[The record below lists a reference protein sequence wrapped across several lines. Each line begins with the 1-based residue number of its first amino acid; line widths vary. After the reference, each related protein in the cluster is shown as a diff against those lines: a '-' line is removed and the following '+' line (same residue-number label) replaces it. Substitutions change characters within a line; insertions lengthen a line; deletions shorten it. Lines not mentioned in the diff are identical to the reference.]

1 MIWADLIV
9 VLVCIILGARLGG
22 IGLGTVA
29 ALGLSL
35 FVFGLGRAP
44 GQFPGEVLLIVLC
57 VVTLAAALQAAGGLD
72 LMVSVAEQALR
83 RHPRQITFVAPLI
96 SYLFTFVSG
105 TGHVSYSLLP
115 IIAEVS
121 LKVKE
126 RPERPLSISV
136 IASQAAVTASPMS
149 AATAGMVALLSK
161 SGRFG
166 LTDILLV
173 CIPSTLLGVLAGA
186 LAVKKM
192 GVELEDDPVYR
203 QRLARGELASE
214 ASIEAR
220 TLRPGAKW
228 SVLLFL
234 GAVVTIT
241 ILGLMPGLR
250 PDFMVDGR
258 PEKLSMVF
266 SISLITLATTA
277 LMLFV
282 SKVKPDAV
290 VTGSVM
296 KAGVVAVVSILGIAW
311 LGSTFFESHQ
321 TEILAAISAYV
332 REYPWLFSFALFLL
346 SILLYSQAATV
357 AALMPVG
364 LQLGVAPPL
373 LIAMFPAVNG
383 YFFLPT
389 YATIVAAIQF
399 DSTGTTGIGR
409 WVLNHSFM
417 RPGLVATA
425 VSLTVGFLLSRAV
438 YGS

>member
-1 MIWADLIV
+1 MIWFDLLV
-9 VLVCIILGARLGG
+9 VLVCIVLGARLAG

-57 VVTLAAALQAAGGLD
+57 VVTVAAALQAAGGLD
-72 LMVSVAEQALR
+72 YMVSIAEKLLQ
-83 RHPRQITFVAPLI
+83 RHPRQITLLAPLI

-121 LKVKE
+121 RKVKE

-149 AATAGMVALLSK
+149 AATAGMVALLAK

-173 CIPSTLLGVLAGA
+173 CIPSTLIGVLAGA

-192 GVELEDDPVYR
+192 GVELEEDPVYLK
-203 QRLARGELASE
+203 RLARGELPAE
-214 ASIEAR
+214 TGPEAR
-220 TLRPGAKW
+220 VLPPGAKW

-234 GAVVTIT
+234 GAVAVIT
-241 ILGLMPGLR
+241 MLGLLPGLR
-250 PDFMVDGR
+250 PDFLVDGR
-258 PEKLSMVF
+258 PEKLSMVS
-266 SISLITLATTA
+266 SISLVTLATTA
-277 LMLFV
+277 LILFI

-296 KAGVVAVVSILGIAW
+296 KAGIVAVISILGIAW

-321 TEILAAISAYV
+321 SQILGAISAYV
-332 REYPWLFSFALFLL
+332 RHYPWLFSFALFLL

-364 LQLGVAPPL
+364 LQLGISPPL

-417 RPGLVATA
+417 RAGLVTSA
-425 VSLTVGFLLSRAV
+425 VSLTVGFLLSRV
-438 YGS
+438 IYGA

>member
-72 LMVSVAEQALR
+72 LMVSIAETALR
-83 RHPRQITFVAPLI
+83 RHPHQITLLAPLI

-121 LKVKE
+121 RKVKE

-161 SGRFG
+161 GGRFG
-166 LTDILLV
+166 LTDILVV
-173 CIPSTLLGVLAGA
+173 CIPSTLAGVLAGA

-192 GVELEDDPVYR
+192 GVELEQDPVYR
-203 QRLARGELASE
+203 QRLARGELANEVSSE
-214 ASIEAR
+214 ARIVPAGAR
-220 TLRPGAKW
+220 W

-234 GAVVTIT
+234 GAVVLIT
-241 ILGLMPGLR
+241 MLGLMPGLR
-250 PDFMVDGR
+250 PDFVLNGK
-258 PEKLSMVF
+258 PEKLSMVS
-266 SISLITLATTA
+266 SISLVTLAATA
-277 LMLFV
+277 LILFV
-282 SKVKPDAV
+282 SKVRPDAV

-296 KAGVVAVVSILGIAW
+296 KAGVVAVISILGIAW
-311 LGSTFFESHQ
+311 LGSTYFESHR
-321 TEILAAISAYV
+321 TEILDAMSAYV
-332 REYPWLFSFALFLL
+332 RQYPWLFSVALFLL

-399 DSTGTTGIGR
+399 DTTGTTGIGR

-417 RPGLVATA
+417 RAGLVTTA
-425 VSLTVGFLLSRAV
+425 VTLAVGFLLSRAV